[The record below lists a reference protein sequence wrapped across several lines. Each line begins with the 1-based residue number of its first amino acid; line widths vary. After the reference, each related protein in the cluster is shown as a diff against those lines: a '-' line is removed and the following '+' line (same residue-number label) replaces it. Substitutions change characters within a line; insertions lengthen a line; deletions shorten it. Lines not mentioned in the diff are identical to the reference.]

1 MGRTLW
7 PVDIR
12 KDREVY
18 AMTEQTHREWQ
29 RETVL
34 RRVNA
39 LRDEKITQGRPYT
52 EKSLAETCCAY
63 VGASADQVL
72 RWMQGHQ

>member
-1 MGRTLW
+1 
-7 PVDIR
+7 
-12 KDREVY
+12 
-18 AMTEQTHREWQ
+18 MTEQTHREWQ

-52 EKSLAETCCAY
+52 EKSLAETCCGY
-63 VGASADQVL
+63 VGVSADQVL
-72 RWMQGHQ
+72 KWMQGQT